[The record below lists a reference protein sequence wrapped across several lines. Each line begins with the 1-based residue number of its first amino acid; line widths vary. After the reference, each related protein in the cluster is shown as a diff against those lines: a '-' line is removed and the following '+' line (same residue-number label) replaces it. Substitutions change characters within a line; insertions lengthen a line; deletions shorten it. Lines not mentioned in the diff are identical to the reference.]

1 MGPRESQGKGSS
13 KQDFVKISSK
23 TDLKTSPTQQKV
35 PMFKNDVSVDN
46 MVVEIEPNDLI
57 PRKSGNV
64 KPEYPWKVGGPGRRT
79 AASRER
85 KPEADLSSKTADRES
100 PCKRMRTILP
110 KSPTAPEPSVAAR
123 TSSQIMIPVTLR
135 TPCKTC
141 HQVITASSL
150 QELKQHVCNV
160 TVTTKEQHVNSVECE
175 ADMLAMVD
183 FVKIENTI
191 CNTYRRCLCLCLLA
205 RLLLVEESY

>member
-1 MGPRESQGKGSS
+1 MVDLPSPPPGESAAVSRQSSPSGPGAQDSGTVDTGHRAGTRS
-13 KQDFVKISSK
+13 KQDLVKISSK
-23 TDLKTSPTQQKV
+23 SDLKTSPTQQKV

-85 KPEADLSSKTADRES
+85 KPEAELTSRTADRES

-110 KSPTAPEPSVAAR
+110 KSQAAPKPSVAAK
-123 TSSQIMIPVTLR
+123 TSSQIMIPVTLK

-141 HQVITASSL
+141 HQMITASSL
-150 QELKQHVCNV
+150 QELKEHVCNV
-160 TVTTKEQHVNSVECE
+160 ALTTKDQHVNPVECE
-175 ADMLAMVD
+175 ADM
-183 FVKIENTI
+183 
-191 CNTYRRCLCLCLLA
+191 
-205 RLLLVEESY
+205 

>member
-1 MGPRESQGKGSS
+1 MIKVFCLVDLPSPPPGESAAVSRQSSPSGPGAQDSGTADTGPRAGTRS
-13 KQDFVKISSK
+13 KQDLVKISSK
-23 TDLKTSPTQQKV
+23 NDLKTSPTQQKV

-85 KPEADLSSKTADRES
+85 KPEADLSSRTADRES
-100 PCKRMRTILP
+100 PCKT
-110 KSPTAPEPSVAAR
+110 K
-123 TSSQIMIPVTLR
+123 TSSQIMIPVTLK

-141 HQVITASSL
+141 HQMITASSL
-150 QELKQHVCNV
+150 QELKEHVCNV
-160 TVTTKEQHVNSVECE
+160 ALTTKEQHVNPVECE
-175 ADMLAMVD
+175 ADM
-183 FVKIENTI
+183 
-191 CNTYRRCLCLCLLA
+191 
-205 RLLLVEESY
+205 